1 MVLNWDGV
9 DILRFCRFLE
19 VPSWPNPA
27 KPIRNKDNNPIIRF
41 TLSFRISRRGL
52 NSIRPTHVIK
62 KNLVSNPIN
71 PISLLRE
78 APTLS
83 HGNNRNPSHRNPSC
97 GKKMRSSIEFPAEDP
112 NPKKDPSKGQIRLM
126 RQRWKNRNRNPSLYL
141 ASTEREK
148 SRSMNRIRT
157 RQRLQTFDLEGLKVI
172 K

>member
-1 MVLNWDGV
+1 MGSCLK
-9 DILRFCRFLE
+9 ILSVFQKSHLE
-19 VPSWPNPA
+19 
-27 KPIRNKDNNPIIRF
+27 KIRIIQSEIRIIRF

-78 APTLS
+78 APIHTS
-83 HGNNRNPSHRNPSC
+83 SPGNNGNLPTC
-97 GKKMRSSIEFPAEDP
+97 GKRMRSSIEFPAEDP

-126 RQRWKNRNRNPSLYL
+126 RQRWKNRNRNSLYL

-157 RQRLQTFDLEGLKVI
+157 RQRLQTFDLEGLKVMRLI